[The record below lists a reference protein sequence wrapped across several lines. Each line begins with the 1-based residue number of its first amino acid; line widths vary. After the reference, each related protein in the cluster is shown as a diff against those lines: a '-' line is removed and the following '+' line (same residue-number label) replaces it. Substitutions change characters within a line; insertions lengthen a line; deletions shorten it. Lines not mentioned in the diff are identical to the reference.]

1 MIKNKF
7 TISLVF
13 LFSALALFSSFNSEK
28 SKTDFLVTI
37 TTDYGDMKLILF
49 DDTPI
54 HKTNFIKL
62 AEDGKYDGSTFHRVI
77 NNFMVQGGELDHSDN
92 IAWDTTS
99 FDKKTLP
106 SEILEN
112 HKHIFG
118 ALAAARTEN
127 PEKRSDISQFYIVQ
141 NHNGTHFLDNNY
153 TVYGQLIVGFDV
165 LDSIAMQKVVAS
177 APVKKCSIK
186 VRVEKVKR
194 DDIIKFYGDVYR
206 KYNVN
211 NPEEK

>member
-54 HKTNFIKL
+54 HKANFIKL

-106 SEILEN
+106 SEILQN

-211 NPEEK
+211 IPE